1 MIIIPAIDIKDGK
14 CVRLYQGNFDT
25 TSVVAQ
31 DALSTAQEFV
41 SVGAEYIH
49 MVDLDGALKG
59 VTINEELI
67 LKVVN
72 SIPVPVEMGGGI
84 RDMETIE
91 RLINGGIKR
100 VILGSAALKNP
111 ELVKEAV
118 KKFNNKI
125 AVGIDARNE
134 YVSIEGW
141 LNTSN
146 VHYIDFA
153 KVMED
158 IGVENIIFT
167 DISRDGTL
175 QGPNIEQLLK
185 LKEKVKCKIT
195 ASGGIK
201 DISNIKVLKDM
212 DIYGAI
218 TGKAI
223 YAGELNLK
231 AAIELCR

>member
-31 DALSTAQEFV
+31 DALNTAQEFV
-41 SVGAEYIH
+41 SVGSEYIH

-91 RLINGGIKR
+91 RLLNGGIKR

-111 ELVKEAV
+111 ELVKKAV
-118 KKFNNKI
+118 KKFSNKI

-146 VHYIDFA
+146 VHYLDFA

-201 DISNIKVLKDM
+201 DINNIKVLKDM

-223 YAGELNLK
+223 YAGELDLK